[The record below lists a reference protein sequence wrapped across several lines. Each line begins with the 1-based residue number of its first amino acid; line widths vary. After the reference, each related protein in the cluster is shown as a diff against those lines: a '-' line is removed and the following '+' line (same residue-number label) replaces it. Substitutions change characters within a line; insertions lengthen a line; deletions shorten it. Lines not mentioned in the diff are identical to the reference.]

1 MRLKLIIIIM
11 LMGNVPGKMDSSF
24 EVLGIEVMALYML
37 SGHYITE
44 LMTDIVYDTKEKE
57 IVIGLKRWFHE

>member
-1 MRLKLIIIIM
+1 M

-37 SGHYITE
+37 SGHYTTE
-44 LMTDIVYDTKEKE
+44 LMTGIVCDTKEKE
-57 IVIGLKRWFHE
+57 IVKGLKRWFCE